1 MSMST
6 VNDQYRCQQSIIN
19 INGITIHKISL
30 YHDLCFN
37 CVSQYVI
44 QFGMF
49 FRLSGTSSDDDQYTV
64 EVTRL
69 LYLVLSLV
77 KGCDSNFEVNI
88 LQILKVATND
98 MGVAMVCMMCTQSC
112 YPG

>member
-1 MSMST
+1 MSMSA
-6 VNDQYRCQQSIIN
+6 VNNQYQWQQSIIN

-49 FRLSGTSSDDDQYTV
+49 FRLSGTSADDDQYTV

-69 LYLVLSLV
+69 L
-77 KGCDSNFEVNI
+77 
-88 LQILKVATND
+88 
-98 MGVAMVCMMCTQSC
+98 
-112 YPG
+112 